1 MSTDA
6 FPVNGFYSQPGAVT
20 TSSLF
25 LSQISDEQKTLMA
38 EEIQRRAKCLAYC
51 YRQVKET
58 FKGQLTTETELL
70 QVAIG
75 IYHEVFEQFSK
86 ITLPEA

>member
-1 MSTDA
+1 MTTD
-6 FPVNGFYSQPGAVT
+6 FFSINGFYSQPSAVN

-25 LSQISDEQKTLMA
+25 LSQTSEDQKSLMA